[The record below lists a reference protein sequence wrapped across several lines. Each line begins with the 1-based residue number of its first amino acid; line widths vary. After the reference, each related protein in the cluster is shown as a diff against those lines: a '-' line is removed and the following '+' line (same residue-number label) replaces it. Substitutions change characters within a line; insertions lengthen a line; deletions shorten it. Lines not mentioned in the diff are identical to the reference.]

1 MKEYR
6 RSAMYLPSQDHPYVF
21 SSFGLLGTLE
31 QAGQES
37 RATQPSPEV
46 RKSREEEAK

>member
-37 RATQPSPEV
+37 RATQTSPEV